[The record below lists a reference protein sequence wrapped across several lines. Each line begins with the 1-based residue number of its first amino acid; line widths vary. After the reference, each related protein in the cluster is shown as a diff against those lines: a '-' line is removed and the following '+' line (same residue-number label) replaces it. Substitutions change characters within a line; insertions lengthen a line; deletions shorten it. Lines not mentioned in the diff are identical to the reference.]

1 MSTSQR
7 QHWGETAPDVK
18 TLLIHTAVK
27 TGLHAELQRADGCFL
42 SLLYYTD
49 CHIWK
54 FDMFLSVRSFK
65 TGGHRSVH
73 RRLAHLLQQRPVA
86 KNGGE
91 LLPSCFCPQ
100 LWNMQCCI
108 QVQFGKV
115 SVSVCRSWPVR
126 CFTCG
131 STSLFSPSPSSSF
144 HSPFGCCSR
153 CSHWLPSTNGCS
165 EGRTLCVCLC
175 VCENVVL
182 YSHSTWR
189 AGIKTHIHRLLQ
201 TQLHVFVYNV
211 RLPSSQRNTRNRIFY
226 FFSQF
231 CFEVRPSEVIRL
243 K

>member
-1 MSTSQR
+1 MAALRWNCTGCENPFNPYCSKNRSPRRATESR
-7 QHWGETAPDVK
+7 W
-18 TLLIHTAVK
+18 LLPLPAV
-27 TGLHAELQRADGCFL
+27 LHRL
-42 SLLYYTD
+42 

-54 FDMFLSVRSFK
+54 FDLFLSVRSFK

-115 SVSVCRSWPVR
+115 SISVCRSWPVR

-131 STSLFSPSPSSSF
+131 STSLFSPSPSSSS

-153 CSHWLPSTNGCS
+153 CSHWPPSTNGCS
-165 EGRTLCVCLC
+165 EGRTLCVSVCVWERECCSLFSQYLEGWHKDTHSQITTDPAPC
-175 VCENVVL
+175 VCV
-182 YSHSTWR
+182 
-189 AGIKTHIHRLLQ
+189 
-201 TQLHVFVYNV
+201 
-211 RLPSSQRNTRNRIFY
+211 
-226 FFSQF
+226 
-231 CFEVRPSEVIRL
+231 
-243 K
+243 